1 MIRVG
6 VVNIDT
12 SHPNAFAGKML
23 DEANELDAR
32 YVAIYNDG
40 FRGDDEVEGF
50 KEHFGLEKYCAT
62 VEELAEMVDIG
73 FIQGCNWD
81 THLNYVE
88 PFIKLGKP
96 VFIDKPIV
104 GSMPDLKKLKELT
117 DAGAVILGS
126 SSARYAQEVV
136 DFLAIPEEERGQIV
150 SIFGS
155 CGVDEFNYGVH
166 IVEIIGG
173 LMGTGARDCRFC
185 GKATVGGKLCE
196 TYLATYE
203 NGVSATYS
211 LFTGT
216 WQPFTVTIQT
226 TKKTYT
232 FTVNTGLIY
241 VALLKRIMEYMH
253 TGKNNLATIE
263 ELSETIKIM
272 LAGKISRENGGKV
285 VALDE
290 IPEDYEGYDGA
301 EFEKGY
307 AAAANKMYLYK

>member
-12 SHPNAFAGKML
+12 SHPNAFAQKMI
-23 DEANELDAR
+23 DDGRAR

-40 FRGDDEVEGF
+40 FRGDDEVNGF
-50 KEHFGLEKYCAT
+50 MEKFGLEKHCAT
-62 VEELAEMVDIG
+62 VEELAGMVDIG

-104 GSMPDLKKLKELT
+104 GSMPDIKKLRELT
-117 DAGAVILGS
+117 AAGAVILGS

-136 DFLAIPEEERGQIV
+136 EFLAIPEEERGQIV

-173 LMGTGARDCRFC
+173 LMGTGAKDCRFA

-232 FTVNTGLIY
+232 FTVDTSRIY
-241 VALLKRIMEYMH
+241 MAMLKRIMDYMQ
-253 TGKNNLATIE
+253 TGVSTLATMD
-263 ELSETIKIM
+263 ELIETIKIM
-272 LAGKISRENGGKV
+272 LAGKLSRDNGGKV
-285 VALDE
+285 VALAD

-301 EFEKGY
+301 LFEKGY
-307 AAAANKMYLYK
+307 AAAANKMYLYNK

>member
-12 SHPNAFAGKML
+12 SHPNAFAQKMI
-23 DEANELDAR
+23 DDGRAR
-32 YVAIYNDG
+32 YVAIFNDG
-40 FRGDDEVEGF
+40 FRGDDEVNGF
-50 KEHFGLEKYCAT
+50 MEKFGLEKHCAT
-62 VEELAEMVDIG
+62 VEELAGMVDIG

-104 GSMPDLKKLKELT
+104 GSMPDIKKLRELT
-117 DAGAVILGS
+117 AAGAVILGS

-136 DFLAIPEEERGQIV
+136 EFLAIPEEERGQIV

-173 LMGTGARDCRFC
+173 LMGTGAKDCRFA

-232 FTVNTGLIY
+232 FTVDTSRIY
-241 VALLKRIMEYMH
+241 MAMLKRIMDYMQ
-253 TGKNNLATIE
+253 TGVSTLATMD
-263 ELSETIKIM
+263 ELIETIKIM
-272 LAGKISRENGGKV
+272 LAGKLSRDNGGKV
-285 VALDE
+285 VALAD

-301 EFEKGY
+301 LFEKGY
-307 AAAANKMYLYK
+307 AAAANKMYLYNK

>member
-23 DEANELDAR
+23 DPVNELDAC
-32 YVAIYNDG
+32 YVGIYNDG
-40 FRGDDEVEGF
+40 FRGDDEVQGF
-50 KEHFGLEKYCAT
+50 KEHFNLEKHCAT
-62 VEELAEMVDIG
+62 LEELAEMVDIG

-81 THLNYVE
+81 THLNYVD

-104 GSMPDLKKLKELT
+104 GSMPDLKKLKALT

-136 DFLAIPEEERGQIV
+136 DFLAIPVEERGEIV

-173 LMGTGARDCRFC
+173 LMGTGAKDCRFC

-196 TYLATYE
+196 TFLATYE

-232 FTVNTGLIY
+232 FTVDTSRIY

-272 LAGKISRENGGKV
+272 LAG
-285 VALDE
+285 
-290 IPEDYEGYDGA
+290 
-301 EFEKGY
+301 
-307 AAAANKMYLYK
+307 

>member
-12 SHPNAFAGKML
+12 SHPNAFAQKMI
-23 DEANELDAR
+23 DDGRAR

-40 FRGDDEVEGF
+40 FRGDDEVNGF
-50 KEHFGLEKYCAT
+50 MEKFGLEKHCKT

-88 PFIKLGKP
+88 PFVKLGKP

-104 GSMPDLKKLKELT
+104 GSMPDLKKLKDLT

-126 SSARYAQEVV
+126 SSARYAQEIGE
-136 DFLAIPEEERGQIV
+136 FLEIPEEERGQIV
-150 SIFGS
+150 SVFGS

-166 IVEIIGG
+166 IVEVIGG
-173 LMGTGARDCRFC
+173 LLGTGAQSCRFA
-185 GKATVGGKLCE
+185 GRATVEGKKCE
-196 TYLATYE
+196 TFLVNFANGAT
-203 NGVSATYS
+203 ATYS
-211 LFTGT
+211 LFHGT
-216 WQPFTVTIQT
+216 HHPFTVTIQT

-232 FTVNTGLIY
+232 FTINSSRIY
-241 VALLKRIMEYMH
+241 MAMLVRIMDYMQ
-253 TGKNNLATIE
+253 TGKNTLATID

-272 LAGKISRENGGKV
+272 LAGKISRENDGRV
-285 VALDE
+285 VALSE

-301 EFEKGY
+301 LFEKGY
-307 AAAANKMYLYK
+307 AAAANKMYLYNK

>member
-12 SHPNAFAGKML
+12 SHPMAFGQKMI
-23 DEANELDAR
+23 DDGRAR

-40 FRGDDEVEGF
+40 FRGDDEVQGF
-50 KEHFGLEKYCAT
+50 MQKYELEKHCQS
-62 VEELAEMVDIG
+62 VEELAGMVDIG

-81 THLNYVE
+81 THLNYVD

-104 GSMPDLKKLKELT
+104 GSMPDLKKLQELT
-117 DAGAVILGS
+117 AAGAVILGS
-126 SSARYAQEVV
+126 SSARYAQEIV
-136 DFLAIPEEERGQIV
+136 DFLEIPVEERGEIV

-173 LMGTGARDCRFC
+173 LMGTGAKDCRFA

-232 FTVNTGLIY
+232 FTVDTSKIY
-241 VALLKRIMEYMH
+241 MAMLKRIFDYME
-253 TGKNNLATIE
+253 TGKSTLATMD

-272 LAGKISRENGGKV
+272 LAGKISRENDGKV
-285 VALDE
+285 VAMAD

-301 EFEKGY
+301 LFEKGY
-307 AAAANKMYLYK
+307 AAAAAKMYLPK

>member
-12 SHPNAFAGKML
+12 SHPNAFAQKMI
-23 DEANELDAR
+23 DDGRAR

-40 FRGDDEVEGF
+40 FRGDDEVNGF
-50 KEHFGLEKYCAT
+50 MEKFGLEKHCKT

-81 THLNYVE
+81 THLNYVD

-126 SSARYAQEVV
+126 SSARYAQEIEE
-136 DFLAIPEEERGQIV
+136 FLAIPEEERGQIV
-150 SIFGS
+150 SVFGS

-166 IVEIIGG
+166 IVEIISG
-173 LMGTGARDCRFC
+173 LLGMGAQDCRFA
-185 GKATVGGKLCE
+185 GRATVGDKVCE
-196 TYLATYE
+196 TFVATFDS
-203 NGVSATYS
+203 GVTATYS
-211 LFTGT
+211 LFQGT

-232 FTVNTGLIY
+232 FTVDTSRIY
-241 VALLKRIMEYMH
+241 MAMLKRIMDYMQ
-253 TGKNNLATIE
+253 TGESTLAPID

-272 LAGKISRENGGKV
+272 LAGKISRENDGKV
-285 VALDE
+285 VALSE
-290 IPEDYEGYDGA
+290 IPADYEGYDGA
-301 EFEKGY
+301 LFEKGY
-307 AAAANKMYLYK
+307 AAAANKMYLYNK

>member
-12 SHPNAFAGKML
+12 SHPNAFAQKMI
-23 DEANELDAR
+23 DDGRAR

-40 FRGDDEVEGF
+40 FRGDDEVNGF
-50 KEHFGLEKYCAT
+50 MEKYGLEKHCAT
-62 VEELAEMVDIG
+62 VEELAETVDIG

-88 PFIKLGKP
+88 PFVKLGKP

-126 SSARYAQEVV
+126 SSARYAQEVGE
-136 DFLAIPEEERGQIV
+136 FLEIPEEERGQIV

-166 IVEIIGG
+166 IVEVIGG
-173 LMGTGARDCRFC
+173 LMGTGAKDCRFA
-185 GKATVGGKLCE
+185 GRAEVGGKVAE
-196 TYLATYE
+196 TFLATFE
-203 NGVSATYS
+203 NGASATYT
-211 LFTGT
+211 LFHGT
-216 WQPFTVTIQT
+216 HHPFTVTIQT

-232 FTVNTGLIY
+232 FTINNSRIY
-241 VALLKRIMEYMH
+241 MALLTRIMDYMQ
-253 TGKNNLATIE
+253 TGKSTLATIE

-272 LAGKISRENGGKV
+272 LAGKLSRDNGGKV
-285 VALDE
+285 IALSD

-301 EFEKGY
+301 LFEKGY